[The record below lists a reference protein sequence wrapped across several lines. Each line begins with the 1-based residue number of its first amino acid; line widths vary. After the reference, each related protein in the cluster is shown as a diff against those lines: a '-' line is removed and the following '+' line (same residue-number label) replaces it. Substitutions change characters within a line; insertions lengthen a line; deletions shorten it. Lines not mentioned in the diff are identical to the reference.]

1 MWKQKCACVVG
12 LALLHFHYCH
22 ENMTRV
28 AYSSMKD
35 ERSAEQTWRFR
46 ARLRAKPQM
55 TGRCTRK
62 NKWLLLSHWVLGWF
76 VMQNYCDSS
85 WPAQCGGSESLAK
98 TKSCGRKG
106 EKEKVGISKIQE
118 NEGSWAGLWAEV
130 CMWVDPYNRCN
141 FWGPFLFNYPSLL
154 VKFDLHTRSCMVGIE
169 NKVWAGTCG
178 GGQTPTQ
185 GLCPGIPGSDY
196 SEVAM
201 THSQDAN
208 SWGELAIA
216 RKNFLEEI

>member
-1 MWKQKCACVVG
+1 MDLVIQQEIS
-12 LALLHFHYCH
+12 LF
-22 ENMTRV
+22 
-28 AYSSMKD
+28 
-35 ERSAEQTWRFR
+35 
-46 ARLRAKPQM
+46 LRWITNWTVQYIHDHQ
-55 TGRCTRK
+55 R
-62 NKWLLLSHWVLGWF
+62 WL
-76 VMQNYCDSS
+76 C
-85 WPAQCGGSESLAK
+85 K
-98 TKSCGRKG
+98 
-106 EKEKVGISKIQE
+106 KVGISKIQE